1 MNKNRA
7 LALAL
12 VLQVSALLILSQ
24 PWFRVSMQVDGAS
37 VELGSF
43 DGASTYPVSSPL
55 ALLGLA
61 ALSIVAIS
69 ASRTRFAAILIA
81 ALSEITALIAVI
93 PLFVAS
99 DITAL
104 DGQLDRLTGIANTH
118 GLQDLEILATPFGWI
133 WIVISASSL
142 CYLLWMLQLSKSWS
156 NQDKATSS
164 RAKSLKQG
172 TRHKGEPKGSIEL
185 WDDQR

>member
-1 MNKNRA
+1 
-7 LALAL
+7 
-12 VLQVSALLILSQ
+12 
-24 PWFRVSMQVDGAS
+24 MQVDGAS

-81 ALSEITALIAVI
+81 ALSEITTLIAVI
-93 PLFVAS
+93 PLLVAS
-99 DITAL
+99 DISAL

-133 WIVISASSL
+133 WTVISASSL